1 MVDYKS
7 DVQGLLL
14 NYLVD
19 STFKMQFPGSRP
31 LLYSQ
36 ARCCNLRPFPSP
48 ISPDYS
54 GLKTLQ
60 EPFPGSK
67 CSVASF
73 PVTETSLLSPC
84 HGARDLLQGVALWH
98 VRTVHGAALLL
109 RPPPSSLAGHSPC
122 SCTFC
127 SPGSATGTPPPKAVL
142 RRLWSHLH
150 DY

>member
-1 MVDYKS
+1 MVATNQ
-7 DVQGLLL
+7 QGLLL

-48 ISPDYS
+48 ISPLWTEDV
-54 GLKTLQ
+54 Q

-67 CSVASF
+67 CSVASL
-73 PVTETSLLSPC
+73 PITQTSLLSLHHSP
-84 HGARDLLQGVALWH
+84 RDLLQDAALWH
-98 VRTVHGAALLL
+98 VRSVHGAALLL

-127 SPGSATGTPPPKAVL
+127 SPGSATGTPPPPKAVL